1 MNTTRNKCASVFFI
15 PHRQLRGKKPGFCL
29 VAAENRGSRRDGE
42 IETICQQLC
51 FQHHNLLPLDSGHFI
66 LVVEKRLTLQNFD
79 CCEITAGKLTLDA
92 HVSQIFS

>member
-51 FQHHNLLPLDSGHFI
+51 F
-66 LVVEKRLTLQNFD
+66 
-79 CCEITAGKLTLDA
+79 
-92 HVSQIFS
+92 